1 MGQVVVAGAKGKTS
15 LEKMHNHYIR
25 TAAMT
30 NASELLIRNLRTS
43 TNIEIYTLPSER
55 SQFNQRRQKYEE
67 Q

>member
-1 MGQVVVAGAKGKTS
+1 MGQVVVAGAKGKTN

-43 TNIEIYTLPSER
+43 HVQTVCLVFSIYYFLYAT
-55 SQFNQRRQKYEE
+55 
-67 Q
+67 